1 MEFRSL
7 ARTEFRVADEV
18 KRQVEVI
25 PITYDRLDSYHTV
38 WERGVFADS
47 IAKRAPRMCWGHD
60 WRDPLGT
67 MIDWQDGKEHPR
79 ALFQLDS
86 FDDVPRARQAF
97 AQIRSGTIDNFSVGF
112 ERIEDRAE
120 EDSEKRWGVPDAVRI
135 LRATLDEVS
144 PVLVGSV
151 PGTATIGTRSTFT
164 VDRSELLG
172 LVRNLRDGEMTLDEA
187 LRVLHE
193 VGDEHRL
200 GMHKHAKQ
208 DGSGMVSHSHVN
220 GMTTHA
226 HSGLMPRLGMRSDE
240 EQRAEWDTAYVNNL
254 PDSAF
259 AVILPGGKKDSDGK
273 TVPRSLRK
281 LPHHDADGSVDLPHL
296 RNALARLPQTD
307 LPAAAKEAADQHLD
321 AHAQKAG
328 VGTPSEEDEAAGRA
342 LERDISAALALVE
355 GAL

>member
-1 MEFRSL
+1 VEFRAL

-47 IAKRAPRMCWGHD
+47 IARRAPRMCWGHD

-135 LRATLDEVS
+135 LKATLDEVS

-151 PGTATIGTRSTFT
+151 PGTATIGTRSTDRLT
-164 VDRSELLG
+164 VARSEFLG
-172 LVRNLRDGEMTLDEA
+172 LVRNLRDGEMTLEDA

-193 VGDEHRL
+193 VAGDEHRL

-208 DGSGMVSHSHVN
+208 DGSGHVAHSHVN

-240 EQRAEWDTAYVNNL
+240 EDETRAQWTAATRKEAVQKGWAM
-254 PDSAF
+254 PDGTFPIKDASDVED
-259 AVILPGGKKDSDGK
+259 AVHLWQSG
-273 TVPRSLRK
+273 
-281 LPHHDADGSVDLPHL
+281 HH
-296 RNALARLPQTD
+296 QT
-307 LPAAAKEAADQHLD
+307 PAAR
-321 AHAQKAG
+321 AHIIKRAVAIG
-328 VGTPSEEDEAAGRA
+328 ATSALPEDWRPGRSVE
-342 LERDISAALALVE
+342 LEQDISAALALVQE
-355 GAL
+355 AI